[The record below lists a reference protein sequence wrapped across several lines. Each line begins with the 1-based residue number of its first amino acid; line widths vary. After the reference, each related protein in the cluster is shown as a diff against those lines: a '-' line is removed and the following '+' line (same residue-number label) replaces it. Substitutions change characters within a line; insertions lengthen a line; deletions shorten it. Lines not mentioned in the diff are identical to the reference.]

1 MIRRPPR
8 STLFSYTTLFRSRQ
22 LRLAVALEA
31 LERPPRCEHDV
42 RDQAIADGGIGLSG
56 HDGFDDFARGIER
69 PGNLVGADA
78 MAEHLEEAVPAAYVV
93 DEALWVTAHQIA
105 RIHDTLR
112 VRGALGPERMGSVH
126 PRGGGGVGP
135 AAQATGRAP

>member
-31 LERPPRCEHDV
+31 LERPPRREHDV

-69 PGNLVGADA
+69 PGNPVGADA
-78 MAEHLEEAVPAAYVV
+78 RAEPLEEAGPPAYVAN
-93 DEALWVTAHQIA
+93 EPPWAPAHQIA
-105 RIHDTLR
+105 RIHHTPR
-112 VRGALGPERMGSVH
+112 ARGA
-126 PRGGGGVGP
+126 
-135 AAQATGRAP
+135 